1 MSIGER
7 IRYFRIKRRLTQT
20 ELGVLAGFAPENAA
34 SRVAR
39 FELGTRE
46 PGPEAL
52 SQIASALAVSP
63 EALLHSP
70 DSGKELMHLL
80 FELEDRFG
88 LKATMEFGEPVLR
101 VEKKSAAGSEP
112 FADCLARW
120 AEMADLCRQGK
131 LSRERYDTWR
141 YQYPKLD
148 LRKTPRPDSG
158 KEQMSMFGTAE
169 LPFDGEGEEQFASA
183 PDLPDDFFR
192 NTEKRSETEPTEKKP
207 EEPDPW
213 P

>member
-20 ELGVLAGFAPENAA
+20 ELGVLAGFSPENAA

-46 PGPEAL
+46 PSPDVLE
-52 SQIASALAVSP
+52 QIASALAVSP
-63 EALLHSP
+63 YALHHGP

-88 LKATMEFGEPVLR
+88 LKPTMEFGEPVLR
-101 VEKKSAAGSEP
+101 VEKNSSDGSAP
-112 FADCLARW
+112 FEDCLAKW

-131 LSRERYDTWR
+131 MSRERYDTWR

-148 LRKTPRPDSG
+148 LRRPPRTESG
-158 KEQMSMFGTAE
+158 KGQMSMFGSAD
-169 LPFDGEGEEQFASA
+169 LPLSGEGEEQFASP
-183 PDLPDDFFR
+183 PDLPEDFFR
-192 NTEKRSETEPTEKKP
+192 GTEKKSDNEPSGKKP